1 MIWLL
6 VIACWVISFLFAGI
20 EAGLLALDPVRLRT
34 RAKNGDTAALRL
46 ERLLRHPERLLITVL
61 LATNAADIIALLI
74 LTNQLVIAFG
84 GAGYALAIAI
94 ALPVYLFLLG
104 VLPKSLFRR
113 FPLRAVARFSRPL
126 EFATRVLWPALAI
139 GEWMTRALFLRN
151 KTAPRL
157 FAAREE
163 LKQITV
169 QSERGGALSSA
180 ERAII
185 HNVVDFTSVKVRD
198 VMVPRAKTV
207 SLQPDD
213 APAKALRLSEQAGID
228 RFPIVEKSRPIGLIN
243 AFDIL
248 LDAAPPGNLRGY
260 MRRIITAS
268 ENESAYRVVRRLRAA
283 RIGLAAVMD
292 GRNNFTGIVALE
304 DLVRQLVAKKSAT

>member
-6 VIACWVISFLFAGI
+6 VTACWLVSFLFAGI
-20 EAGLLALDPVRLRT
+20 EAGLLALDPIRLRT
-34 RAKNGDTAALRL
+34 RAKNGDAAALRL
-46 ERLLRHPERLLITVL
+46 EKMLRNPERLFITVL
-61 LATNAADIIALLI
+61 LATNAADILALLI
-74 LTNQLVIAFG
+74 LTQQLVRSAG
-84 GAGYALAIAI
+84 GAGYALAIII
-94 ALPVYLFLLG
+94 ALPVYLFALN

-113 FPLRAVARFSRPL
+113 FPLRAVARFSRLL
-126 EFATRVLWPALAI
+126 ELTIKILWPILAI
-139 GEWMTRALFLRN
+139 GEWLTRHVFIRGEN
-151 KTAPRL
+151 APRL

-198 VMVPRAKTV
+198 VMVPLAKTI
-207 SLQPDD
+207 SIPLEETPDRV
-213 APAKALRLSEQAGID
+213 LHLSEKEGID
-228 RFPIVEKSRPIGLIN
+228 RFPVVENARPIGLIN
-243 AFDIL
+243 VFDVL
-248 LDAAPPGNLRGY
+248 VDTAVPRNLREY

-283 RIGLAAVMD
+283 RIGLAAVVD
-292 GRNNFTGIVALE
+292 ARQQFTGIVALE
-304 DLVRQLVAKKSAT
+304 DLVRQLVRG